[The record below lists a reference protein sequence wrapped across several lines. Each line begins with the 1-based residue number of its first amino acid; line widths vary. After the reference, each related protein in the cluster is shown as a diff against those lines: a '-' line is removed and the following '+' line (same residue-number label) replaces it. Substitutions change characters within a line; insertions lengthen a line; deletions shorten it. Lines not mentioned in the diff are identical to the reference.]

1 MHLRQPTRQLVT
13 QLQRQQKVER
23 KMFPY
28 EKALEMKRQIDELN
42 GGGAGGGGGG
52 GGGDQGRDESPRR
65 R

>member
-23 KMFPY
+23 KMFPD